1 MFPGKSV
8 IVFTFV
14 LRLPQPSHSQRVDY
28 DSKGSWSHCCGEN
41 KFYGK
46 CILCASLQPFTLDNF
61 LLSGKC
67 RLCKSHSR
75 PNYDAAA
82 SLEVLVLGA
91 SESEMTSC
99 RTTTHHLKRV
109 IQPRTQKIQFFVGS
123 TAMRR
128 KRRLLGNPWSLLRH
142 CRWIFSD
149 CCLVFY
155 VFASVPK
162 RDRKR
167 SYIEW

>member
-1 MFPGKSV
+1 MISLLWGKISLWKMHF
-8 IVFTFV
+8 I
-14 LRLPQPSHSQRVDY
+14 
-28 DSKGSWSHCCGEN
+28 C
-41 KFYGK
+41 KF
-46 CILCASLQPFTLDNF
+46 ATSFTLDNF

-75 PNYDAAA
+75 PNYDATA

-99 RTTTHHLKRV
+99 RTTSHHLKRV
-109 IQPRTQKIQFFVGS
+109 IQPRTQKIQSSVGS
-123 TAMRR
+123 TATRR

-142 CRWIFSD
+142 CRWIFFD

-167 SYIEW
+167 CCIEWYGNNKRWTDVRAISR